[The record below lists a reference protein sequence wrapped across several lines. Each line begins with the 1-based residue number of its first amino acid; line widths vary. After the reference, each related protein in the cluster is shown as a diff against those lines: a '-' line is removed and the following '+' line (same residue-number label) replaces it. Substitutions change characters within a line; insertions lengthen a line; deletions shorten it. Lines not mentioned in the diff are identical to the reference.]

1 MAKNNN
7 LKKSAISRL
16 IFQYIFPH
24 KFKILFALSMM
35 IVSAAATALHAWLV
49 RPALDEVLIKGNKEM
64 LFLIPIA
71 IILVTI
77 CKGFATFFHSFQMS
91 KIAHSIIAKLQS
103 EMFEKLMYF
112 NLKFFNDSKS
122 GNLISRLINDTYF
135 LRLAIV
141 KSVTSI
147 IKDFLVI
154 IFLLCNMFY
163 QSWELTIFAFFAFP
177 LAIWPIRKIGKSI
190 RKITHNIQSEIAVF
204 SNSLSES
211 IKGIRQVKAYNQE
224 DYEKNKSFKTIEQ
237 IKNYFIRAAFV
248 SNRLSPLMEF
258 IGSLAIALS
267 IYVGGV
273 FVLDQTMTTG
283 QFMSFLVSLLL
294 AYQPVKALGN
304 LNISIQ
310 EGLAG
315 ADRIFD
321 LLDTREELIE
331 KHENSKK
338 ELYVSNGKIEIKN
351 LYFAYD
357 SENILE
363 NLNILIPNGK
373 KVAIVGL
380 SGSGKSTIISLLL
393 NFFTNYDGEILID
406 DQNIKLSSIKSVRK
420 NIGLVTQETML
431 FNESIEANIKYG
443 NLEASTQEVESAA
456 EEAGVKDFADSF
468 PNKLQTIV
476 GESGIKLSG
485 GQRQRIAIARAI
497 IKNAPILLFD
507 EATSALDNLTEQK
520 IQLSLKKLMKN
531 RTSLIIAHRL
541 STIEDSDLIYVLD
554 KGKIVDVGKHEELLK
569 KCKLYSR
576 LQLQEEFTQQNK
588 I

>member
-1 MAKNNN
+1 MFNKKNTNN
-7 LKKSAISRL
+7 KIIFRL
-16 IFQYIFPH
+16 IKNYIFPH
-24 KFKILFALSMM
+24 RLKIFFALSMM
-35 IVSAAATALHAWLV
+35 VISAAATGLHAWLV

-64 LFLIPIA
+64 LLVIPIA
-71 IILVTI
+71 IIIVTI
-77 CKGFATFFHSFQMS
+77 FKGFATFLHSYQMS
-91 KIAHSIIAKLQS
+91 KVAHSVIAKLQS
-103 EMFEKLMYF
+103 EMFEKLMYL

-135 LRLAIV
+135 LRMAIV
-141 KSVTSI
+141 KSVTGI

-154 IFLLCNMFY
+154 IFLLGNMFY

-177 LAIWPIRKIGKSI
+177 LAIWPIKKIGKSI

-224 DYEKNKSFKTIEQ
+224 EYEKKKSFKTIEQ

-273 FVLDQTMTTG
+273 FVLDETMTTG

-304 LNISIQ
+304 LNISVQ

-315 ADRIFD
+315 ADRIFK
-321 LLDTREELIE
+321 LLDTKEDLLE
-331 KHENSKK
+331 KNETNKDEIVVKK
-338 ELYVSNGKIEIKN
+338 GKIEIKN
-351 LYFAYD
+351 LNFAY
-357 SENILE
+357 ENQNILE
-363 NLNILIPNGK
+363 NLNILIPEGK

-393 NFFTNYDGEILID
+393 RFFTDYKGEILID
-406 DQNIKLSSIKSVRK
+406 DQNINLTSIKSLRQ
-420 NIGLVTQETML
+420 NIALVTQETIL
-431 FNESIEANIKYG
+431 FNDTIEANIKYG
-443 NLEASTQEVESAA
+443 NLKASTQDIEKAA
-456 EEAGVKDFADSF
+456 EEAGVNDFANVF

-520 IQLSLKKLMKN
+520 VQSSIKKIMQN
-531 RTSLIIAHRL
+531 RTSLIVAHRL

-554 KGKIVDVGKHEELLK
+554 KGQIVDSGTHNELIK
-569 KCKLYSR
+569 KCQLYAK
-576 LQLQEEFTQQNK
+576 LQLQEELTQ
-588 I
+588 